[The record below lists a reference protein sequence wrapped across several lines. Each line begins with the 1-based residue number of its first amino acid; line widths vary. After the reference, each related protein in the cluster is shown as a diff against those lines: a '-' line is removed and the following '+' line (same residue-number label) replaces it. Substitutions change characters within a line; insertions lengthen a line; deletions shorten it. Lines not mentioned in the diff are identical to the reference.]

1 MMFTG
6 SRGRLLL
13 IGLILLAVGAVALSW
28 LLGVEPQLKALDQ
41 AKEATAQERGLNDI
55 EQVAVAGLKAQ
66 SENLRE
72 YKRDLGE
79 YQDAIPETA
88 QLPDLLRELESAG
101 SRADVTIEKLTT
113 SPILAYTPPEWQ
125 QPAPSTG
132 DGRLVGITIEME
144 ATGDQT
150 KLRDFVSRVQKLDR
164 YITVGSVAYA
174 VGTEA
179 SKVQVTG
186 TTWVL
191 MTAEAAA
198 AYAASDAPVV
208 APAEEAPAE

>member
-1 MMFTG
+1 MFTG